1 MDYKSIVLS
10 TEIPSFELERGG
22 REFTIPVKVK
32 NGSGTDLF
40 SFQDIFITY
49 HIMDLDG
56 NVLRWDNE
64 RTELTVLNDRMEIIN
79 VTGTAPNEAGE
90 YLLVIDIV
98 MEGVEWYSVKG
109 MNVINVPIKV
119 QNRGSKYF
127 NELEKEIQVQDE
139 VRNFLEKK
147 LISGQ
152 YKLEKPYVS
161 LNPYG
166 KSPLT
171 AIILF
176 QTEVPMCITVKI
188 EGKTKEA
195 EIKGKIKEYTTEHI
209 IPIYGLYADFLN
221 TVIITGE
228 TKEGI
233 KRKSILKIQTE
244 GLPEDFNDINIKT
257 YIGDSAQYEPGINF
271 CYTGNECKG
280 IKYAYDING
289 DIRWCL
295 PEEFAWPTNYNSS
308 TSVWVLKQSDEIRDM
323 LEGMYCEYTL
333 LGQIRTAFL
342 TSYWVHHDIWFTSR
356 ETFYMLINSEDTVH
370 DAAIEVN
377 CKTGEILHYYN
388 YKKMFMKTRN
398 ISEIYTNKD
407 WLHMNALVE
416 HNGDIIVSGNT
427 QSTIMKHDKEGN
439 IKWILADPVGYTTY
453 WKNLALTPIGE
464 NFEYFYN
471 QHAIEILPDM
481 DGNPDTFDMLLFDNG
496 ISRNKCN
503 DLDKE
508 ENPPYSRIVHYR
520 INEKNRTV
528 EQIWEYGKDRKE
540 LYSMWRGDANHLA
553 NGNILGVFNLR
564 DKNDID
570 GKAYM
575 ESCVCV
581 EVDRDKNVIWES
593 YGCSDKTRNSYQN
606 YRMERKEMYDSEEGN
621 VDLSHEV
628 KIVEVRRK
636 S

>member
-10 TEIPSFELERGG
+10 TEIPSLEFERGG
-22 REFTIPVKVK
+22 REFTIPVKVQ
-32 NGSGTDLF
+32 NGSDVDLF
-40 SFQDIFITY
+40 SSQDIYLTY
-49 HIMDLDG
+49 HVLDSNS
-56 NVLRWDNE
+56 NVMRWDNE
-64 RTELTVLNDRMEIIN
+64 RTEIAILPGDEESVSVIC
-79 VTGTAPNEAGE
+79 TAPNEAGDY
-90 YLLVIDIV
+90 YLEIDIV
-98 MEGVEWYSVKG
+98 REGVEWYSAQG
-109 MNVINVPIKV
+109 MHVIKV
-119 QNRGSKYF
+119 SFKVQKNGSKYLD
-127 NELEKEIQVQDE
+127 ELEKEIQRQNE
-139 VRNFLEKK
+139 ISNIFKK
-147 LISGQ
+147 ELASGQ

-166 KSPLT
+166 NSPLT

-176 QTEVPMCITVKI
+176 QTEMPMCITVKV

-195 EIKGKIKEYTTEHI
+195 DIKGEIKKYTTEHT

-221 TVIITGE
+221 IVVITGE

-233 KRKSILKIQTE
+233 KRKSILKIQTG
-244 GLPEDFNDINIKT
+244 GLPEDFSDINIKT
-257 YIGDSAQYEPGINF
+257 YIGDSVQYELGMNF
-271 CYTGNECKG
+271 CYTGLECKG
-280 IKYAYDING
+280 TKMAYDING
-289 DIRWCL
+289 DIRWCFL
-295 PEEFAWPTNYNSS
+295 GEFAWPTNYNSS
-308 TSVWVLKQSDEIRDM
+308 TSVWVLKQSDEIRDL

-333 LGQIRTAFL
+333 LGQIRTAIL
-342 TSYWVHHDIWFTSR
+342 IPYWVHHDIWFTKR
-356 ETFYMLINSEDTVH
+356 ETLYMLINSEDTSH

-377 CKTGEILHYYN
+377 CKTGEIIHYYN
-388 YKKMFMKTRN
+388 YKKMFMRTRN
-398 ISEIYTNKD
+398 TSELYTNND

-439 IKWILADPVGYTTY
+439 IKWILADPIGYTTY
-453 WKNLALTPIGE
+453 WKNLALTPIGD

-503 DLDKE
+503 GLDKE

-520 INEKNRTV
+520 IDEKNRTV

-540 LYSMWRGDANHLA
+540 LYSMWRGDANLLT

-593 YGCSDKTRNSYQN
+593 YGCSDKARNSYQN
-606 YRMERKEMYDSEEGN
+606 YRMERKEMYDTEEAN
-621 VDLSHEV
+621 IDLSHEV